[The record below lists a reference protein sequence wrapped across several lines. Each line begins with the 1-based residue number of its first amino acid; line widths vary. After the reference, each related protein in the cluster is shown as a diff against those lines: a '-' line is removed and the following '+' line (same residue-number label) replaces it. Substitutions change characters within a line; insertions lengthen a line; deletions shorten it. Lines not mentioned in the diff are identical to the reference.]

1 MALKRHTSLTTLHR
15 RFLSLLPRIELH
27 GRIYFRGHRCRF
39 KKEDLIAELVALCW
53 SWYLRLARRGKDVT
67 EFFVTFCRLAGRA
80 VKSGRRVAGQ
90 EWAKEVLSTQAQQ
103 SGGFVVEKL
112 PDFSTLNGNPLTEA
126 LTDNTQTPP
135 DEAAAFRIDF
145 AQWLMSWSERD
156 RRIIE
161 DLAFGERP
169 VDVANRYGISA
180 GRVSQLRQLFCDDWL
195 RFTAD
200 PGEHD
205 AVA

>member
-1 MALKRHTSLTTLHR
+1 MSRKNKRRLAALHR

-27 GRIYFRGHRCRF
+27 GRIYFRGLKCDL

-53 SWYLRLARRGKDVT
+53 AWYLRLARRGKDVT

-90 EWAKEVLSTQAQQ
+90 EWAKEVLSAQAQQ
-103 SGGFVVEKL
+103 RGSFVVERL
-112 PDFSTLNGNPLTEA
+112 PDFSTLRSSPLTEA

-145 AQWLMSWSERD
+145 PTWLTSWGERD
-156 RRIIE
+156 RRLIE
-161 DLAFGERP
+161 DLAMGERTL
-169 VDVANRYGISA
+169 DVSDKYGISPA
-180 GRVSQLRQLFCDDWL
+180 RVSQKRREFHQDWDC
-195 RFTAD
+195 FTAD
-200 PGEHD
+200 PG
-205 AVA
+205 AGF